1 MLESEARMILN
12 VKSKTTRGGGLGGT
26 IITHCSHLRLSLK
39 RRLLSTAPTHGIYSR
54 SQAHEQLTKMNDPAK
69 GGSKYLQ
76 EKISNARDCLV
87 ELQAAAESGS
97 QSDAGTK
104 ESSK

>member
-1 MLESEARMILN
+1 
-12 VKSKTTRGGGLGGT
+12 
-26 IITHCSHLRLSLK
+26 
-39 RRLLSTAPTHGIYSR
+39 
-54 SQAHEQLTKMNDPAK
+54 MNDPAK